1 MITVISY
8 PNNTVNDT
16 ITVNSSLDSNEL
28 VKYLTIDVS
37 LAVNEE
43 YIEITYNGVTT
54 TLLIT
59 EECRYTP
66 YDVHFVN
73 KNGAQQTLTFFKKRT
88 DNLTVSSEQYEGNN
102 GQPANTKHQFIKY
115 NTQAKIDFKINS
127 GFVSED
133 LNESY
138 TQLMLSDKIWI
149 SENYILTPINLKGK
163 NLEYKTRQ
171 NDRLINYEFSFEY
184 AFNEINNI

>member
-37 LAVNEE
+37 LAINEE

-88 DNLTVSSEQYEGNN
+88 DNLTVNSEQYEGNN
-102 GQPANTKHQFIKY
+102 GQPADH
-115 NTQAKIDFKINS
+115 
-127 GFVSED
+127 
-133 LNESY
+133 
-138 TQLMLSDKIWI
+138 
-149 SENYILTPINLKGK
+149 
-163 NLEYKTRQ
+163 
-171 NDRLINYEFSFEY
+171 
-184 AFNEINNI
+184 

>member
-1 MITVISY
+1 MS
-8 PNNTVNDT
+8 NTRA
-16 ITVNSSLDSNEL
+16 I
-28 VKYLTIDVS
+28 
-37 LAVNEE
+37 
-43 YIEITYNGVTT
+43 
-54 TLLIT
+54 
-59 EECRYTP
+59 
-66 YDVHFVN
+66 
-73 KNGAQQTLTFFKKRT
+73 T
-88 DNLTVSSEQYEGNN
+88 DNLQT
-102 GQPANTKHQFIKY
+102 TKHQFIKY